1 MADKSFTL
9 LQIRLGDGD
18 VQIGPKSLGSGPA
31 TDAADAADETATS
44 AGSDPATRSCP
55 CPMCSDGCDCP
66 ACKFGKGAL
75 VLALLGALALAAW
88 KLLGGG
94 EFEGLEEI
102 EDEVEEL
109 VD

>member
-18 VQIGPKSLGSGPA
+18 VQIGPKSLGAGS
-31 TDAADAADETATS
+31 TADAADGTHEAEST
-44 AGSDPATRSCP
+44 AGSDAATRSCP

-66 ACKFGKGAL
+66 ACKLGKAAL
-75 VLALLGALALAAW
+75 VLGLLAALAVAAW

-94 EFEGLEEI
+94 EFEDLEEI

>member
-18 VQIGPKSLGSGPA
+18 VQIGPKSLGAGR
-31 TDAADAADETATS
+31 TADAADGADGAEST
-44 AGSDPATRSCP
+44 GDSDVETRSCP
-55 CPMCSDGCDCP
+55 CPMCADGCDCP
-66 ACKFGKGAL
+66 ACTLGKGAL
-75 VLALLGALALAAW
+75 LVGVLAALAVAAW

-94 EFEGLEEI
+94 EFEDLEAVE
-102 EDEVEEL
+102 EEVEEL

>member
-1 MADKSFTL
+1 MSDKSFTL

-18 VQIGPKSLGSGPA
+18 VQIGPKSLGGGSVDDA
-31 TDAADAADETATS
+31 VEAADTDTSAADAGAS
-44 AGSDPATRSCP
+44 GGSCP

-66 ACKFGKGAL
+66 ACKLGKVAL
-75 VLALLGALALAAW
+75 VLGLLGALAVAAW
-88 KLLGGG
+88 KVLGGG
-94 EFEGLEEI
+94 EFEDLEEI